1 TLVGNHYA
9 LTTASAPS
17 TGLTVL
23 SGIQEHKGLVNSD
36 TLWYFAINLRRA
48 DTVFQSDTTDPIVLK
63 ITIPYKYRKEIAPGV
78 YSTINSYLKFDS
90 LLIDNIGN
98 KADIDYYSRG
108 RWMDSKLVA
117 VDSDTVIIIRRS
129 MVPKFS
135 DTCDVTLSAFFKTI
149 ELKSKTK
156 YKPNPPFRLREYVDN
171 QLGRIDSFDI
181 RIEYFP
187 TCNVNINWVRLETPN
202 ARKTFRGHWDKT
214 MAIWFTHNV
223 QGSIRRMQDSVPNLR
238 LWRYYSLDEPKV
250 FQYLYVRYLNRF
262 FNRQT
267 HTEGGGSEQYMHCT
281 EQPTTWFAV
290 PKVSSLG
297 NPAPYIPYVLSRME
311 NATKHD
317 SAYYA
322 NFEDK
327 HFYALRHRYGFRPVH
342 HDRAD
347 AMSAKKWFIFDSL
360 YGGDRYGGSYELFT
374 NMTFSDTIIPQGLAT
389 PLIATAKSWNSSPAS
404 TRFHRM
410 AQFPRD
416 PSMQLQLEAGMYYY
430 YYLNPHILYG
440 KPWYSY
446 INFHGNIEA
455 QYVEEKN
462 RKYARNNN
470 ARVQTGEEVRLSLW
484 YGLIFGTKGLLYDRF
499 HSDALVDIDTA
510 IAHKNQ
516 GNYDLWNTMRTV
528 QGLFFGCA
536 MSPPYQGITQAH
548 LYNEQLTVGDSILKS
563 NAIGS
568 DFLVQGDASNMDDY
582 IHFDSTATILGIS
595 KNRIYMGRKSIRH
608 EVCKVHD
615 YIHKIGDTLMNIE
628 LMGWYGKGFR
638 ELVSSR
644 NNDTSLMHSIFSF
657 NSSRLMT
664 IATVR
669 RDLRD
674 GWDTTYLDITLLR
687 HKDTAN
693 IPMTKEFYVGIINRR
708 TNPLIRNS
716 QTGDTLQFFS
726 TSEFDSL
733 TTSTTSFWQQQRY
746 KQGGARMITLPFNV
760 QASNNHYA
768 LLRVTELGADDPYLD
783 SVYNY
788 RNNPALYQKIDTVI
802 GQDKSVMVKLL
813 PGEGKIFR
821 VRVQYPDRFT
831 GDLSHSNQTKLVAHS
846 IMRHDSVQ
854 NKWVEGDSVVYH
866 AVYHKKIVGAS
877 ARTGVYYRV
886 SKPIAMASNTNAL
899 QWHNEILLS
908 DSVEHHN
915 RINLNDNCAYPAL
928 IVRFDSTMNTYN
940 SFIVYGCTSSY
951 SGDGTPFIG
960 QHIVESIVALR
971 RDTIINTSHGVSID
985 TVHSNV
991 LSDYGTPMINASDS
1005 VNFYVYSCAQRGI
1018 IAGWKKPR
1026 VIDRFLVN
1034 TVNFRFT
1041 HPLNCYDPVFDARH
1055 PSLNPYSRYLRGQK
1069 ENDCIVVWQEKNT
1082 CVPRENIFTT
1092 RLRVQNDTI
1101 VYGLSPNFDIPTPYS
1116 VLFKHDSTI
1125 FCSSTMTQSFDT
1137 VLSHHF
1143 PVVYR
1148 ELWHAD
1154 DSSAYCHFQ
1163 TYYPGHTTTDFHL
1176 DRVVWEVH
1184 QGGSAVN
1191 FLSDRGHWFYD
1202 TTIAGTMQPNRF
1214 GVGWLGHLWMGAY
1227 SYPMPISPPA
1237 SLDQPSISAGTA
1249 AYFKD
1254 YPPVNWYGCVNS
1266 YTQRAMNLT
1275 FRHQAGG
1282 VTSIFSLPQ
1291 THAYPP
1297 IREFVQMID
1306 HNNVTQSHVA
1316 ARGSVLLNDWWRNH
1330 RIYNKTVDN
1339 GIVLDPYQI
1348 RSSGQHYYRF
1358 GQDNALR
1365 SLSVASFGNEN
1376 GSFGIGTPSI
1386 NDEEYMLYPYSTMPQ
1401 RMEHPYYQTIDTL
1414 ATAWFRVGD
1423 DEQLRYSFS
1432 GSNPQQATAYLER
1445 KSDGAQWILPS
1456 MPLREYT
1463 LSRLELTLFN
1473 GNEEEYRIVTYGN
1486 ENTSFIRNTALV
1498 YDNEEMSKISGHT
1511 LTLNLDELPMQ
1522 QQSIR
1527 LYPNPANDELSVAWS
1542 GGKA

>member
-1 TLVGNHYA
+1 MKTLFLFFSFIIVGTLQAQYTDPPSITRLHGVYA
-9 LTTASAPS
+9 RWQN
-17 TGLTVL
+17 V
-23 SGIQEHKGLVNSD
+23 KNNY
-36 TLWYFAINLRRA
+36 WYA
-48 DTVFQSDTTDPIVLK
+48 DTVQANFSDTSVYCFDHKIFALGSQWGVPTRSLAKRIHHRFFNEKWKYAPFDTAMIHIPRNSGRHYFSSNNMTLLSYNFSVAHRWSPGIAPPSGTVNGSDWNFSPPADDTNGLVYGFWHREGGTVMPNYSYKLMADSAIGYGNNGRLVLSQPVNNLWKNGGIPFYSGTDVSTHKDVIARNGRHWYFSITLNRSDAFYNDSTAADDTVLTIKIPVRFDYVLK
-63 ITIPYKYRKEIAPGV
+63 RPPLPDTIIKR
-78 YSTINSYLKFDS
+78 SQSLQFDS
-90 LLIDNIGN
+90 ILQVGTQTANIQ
-98 KADIDYYSRG
+98 YHSRG
-108 RWMDSKLVA
+108 GFMDTRLVYGA
-117 VDSDTVIIIRRS
+117 DSILTIRRS
-129 MVPKFS
+129 MLPKFS
-135 DTCDVTLSAFFKTI
+135 DTSLITLS
-149 ELKSKTK
+149 
-156 YKPNPPFRLREYVDN
+156 
-171 QLGRIDSFDI
+171 G
-181 RIEYFP
+181 YFLCSLP
-187 TCNVNINWVRLETPN
+187 YPV
-202 ARKTFRGHWDKT
+202 
-214 MAIWFTHNV
+214 
-223 QGSIRRMQDSVPNLR
+223 DSVPGH
-238 LWRYYSLDEPKV
+238 P
-250 FQYLYVRYLNRF
+250 
-262 FNRQT
+262 
-267 HTEGGGSEQYMHCT
+267 
-281 EQPTTWFAV
+281 
-290 PKVSSLG
+290 
-297 NPAPYIPYVLSRME
+297 NPSFSFPNEKGKI
-311 NATKHD
+311 
-317 SAYYA
+317 
-322 NFEDK
+322 
-327 HFYALRHRYGFRPVH
+327 
-342 HDRAD
+342 
-347 AMSAKKWFIFDSL
+347 DSL
-360 YGGDRYGGSYELFT
+360 NVEIYYHGKCNITIRDCMIGTQMSRWVFRGER
-374 NMTFSDTIIPQGLAT
+374 DTIIAGLMTAHDIRPFFSLRDSCPDLRFWRFYGLDETTYPHWLYHRYLSKLFERNFTTEGPSHYTYRHIVPQKDYWHGALPILTQLAKPYLGRFFDGT
-389 PLIATAKSWNSSPAS
+389 INVNSYNVHGYRGGIYEPIHNTYYKHNYDKRSGGYHVNAIGAASNTYSMLDVLEHCAIEFSHNKKLFYSGSPILWNVHVMQEWRVSKDTAPHPD
-404 TRFHRM
+404 R
-410 AQFPRD
+410 
-416 PSMQLQLEAGMYYY
+416 PSL
-430 YYLNPHILYG
+430 
-440 KPWYSY
+440 
-446 INFHGNIEA
+446 
-455 QYVEEKN
+455 
-462 RKYARNNN
+462 
-470 ARVQTGEEVRLSLW
+470 RLSNRPPLTAEDYRSAVW
-484 YGLIFGTKGLLYDRF
+484 MPIMYGAKGLMYDRF
-499 HSDALVDIDTA
+499 NAGRMSIHPSNTTDANYYDPSKNNMDCGLSGFHVNVPKSWIRSENS
-510 IAHKNQ
+510 AH
-516 GNYDLWNTMRTV
+516 
-528 QGLFFGCA
+528 
-536 MSPPYQGITQAH
+536 
-548 LYNEQLTVGDSILKS
+548 GDSSIY
-563 NAIGS
+563 ADGMGS
-568 DFLVQGDASNMDDY
+568 DFLYTNHPTWMDGY
-582 IHFDSTATILGIS
+582 IDFAATSGYHLIKPSRFYIGL
-595 KNRIYMGRKSIRH
+595 RTLRH
-608 EVCKVHD
+608 EIRKMHD
-615 YIHKIGDTLMNIE
+615 YLHKIGDTLIK
-628 LMGWYGKGFR
+628 LRLHAAYHKGTFITAHA
-638 ELVSSR
+638 ENGDSTTINKYIS
-644 NNDTSLMHSIFSF
+644 TQP
-657 NSSRLMT
+657 SRLKTQSFLRTTSDTWDSVNVGIT
-664 IATVR
+664 I
-669 RDLRD
+669 
-674 GWDTTYLDITLLR
+674 LR
-687 HKDTAN
+687 HKD
-693 IPMTKEFYVGIINRR
+693 IPVENEFYITVFNSCNSPLLALPASRR
-708 TNPLIRNS
+708 PSFAYPFRDSLTFYS
-716 QTGDTLQFFS
+716 GY
-726 TSEFDSL
+726 EFDSL
-733 TTSTTSFWQQQRY
+733 TTDFTNTLSAGDKAFWQQQRY

-760 QASNNHYA
+760 KASDNHYA
-768 LLRVTELGADDPYLD
+768 LLRVTELGADDTYLD

-788 RNNPALYQKIDTVI
+788 RTNPALYQKIDTVI
-802 GQDKSVMVKLL
+802 GQDRSVMVKLL

-866 AVYHKKIVGAS
+866 AVYHKKIAGAS

-928 IVRFDSTMNTYN
+928 VVRFDSTMNTYN

-951 SGDGTPFIG
+951 SGDGTPFTG

-971 RDTIINTSHGVSID
+971 RDTIINTSHGFSLD

-1358 GQDNALR
+1358 G
-1365 SLSVASFGNEN
+1365 
-1376 GSFGIGTPSI
+1376 
-1386 NDEEYMLYPYSTMPQ
+1386 
-1401 RMEHPYYQTIDTL
+1401 
-1414 ATAWFRVGD
+1414 
-1423 DEQLRYSFS
+1423 
-1432 GSNPQQATAYLER
+1432 
-1445 KSDGAQWILPS
+1445 
-1456 MPLREYT
+1456 
-1463 LSRLELTLFN
+1463 
-1473 GNEEEYRIVTYGN
+1473 
-1486 ENTSFIRNTALV
+1486 
-1498 YDNEEMSKISGHT
+1498 
-1511 LTLNLDELPMQ
+1511 
-1522 QQSIR
+1522 
-1527 LYPNPANDELSVAWS
+1527 
-1542 GGKA
+1542 